1 MSNKFS
7 ANKSYG
13 ISSIDASVFGS
24 TAKSPGMLMG
34 LGILLVILGGIG
46 VAGGAKSSLL
56 SVDMLGLLLCFG
68 GFLQAIFAF
77 MTSGWKSKGIQL
89 ILAIFYIV
97 AGFYIWAYPVPALEM
112 ITLWF
117 AALYFV
123 SGLLRM
129 ALSFQYRSFG
139 NWLWI
144 FLSGALSILFGIMI
158 FNDFPSDSFWFLG
171 LIISVELLLQ
181 GASLF
186 MMGLMAKEAS

>member
-7 ANKSYG
+7 ANQGQG
-13 ISSIDASVFGS
+13 ISSIGASIFGS

-34 LGILLVILGGIG
+34 LGVLLVILGGIG

-68 GFLQAIFAF
+68 GWLQAIFAF
-77 MTSGWKSKGIQL
+77 MSSGWKSKTIQL

-97 AGFYIWAYPVPALEM
+97 AGFYIWAYPVPALGM

-129 ALSFQYRSFG
+129 AVSFQYRSFG

-144 FLSGALSILFGIMI
+144 FLSGAVSILLSTMI
-158 FNDFPSDSFWFLG
+158 FNGFPSDSFWFPG

-181 GASLF
+181 GSSLF
-186 MMGLMAKEAS
+186 MMGLMAKEVS